1 MATEEVKIINVWVKH
16 YPYRRWYD
24 KTDNVYKTEK
34 AKKSLKA
41 QLADPETKQK
51 TLDFIFGKT
60 AENPI
65 TR

>member
-1 MATEEVKIINVWVKH
+1 MKF
-16 YPYRRWYD
+16 D
-24 KTDNVYKTEK
+24 KNKENDEAIRKGISAVYKTEK

-41 QLADPETKQK
+41 QLADPVTKQN

-60 AENPI
+60 TENPI